1 MCISAVQS
9 DSSLTIEA
17 PNADPPFAIDSSSIS
32 RHRETSADAYPT
44 LTGAEHVRY

>member
-17 PNADPPFAIDSSSIS
+17 PNADPPFAIDFV
-32 RHRETSADAYPT
+32 EY
-44 LTGAEHVRY
+44 LTPS